1 MIISIVMKQKLLVIQ
16 VKLDCKIVDNC
27 SIKRKDQVHT
37 FTCWQ
42 PAIALE
48 KETAHINPVIL
59 FNRLAILIKREKEE
73 RVNLF
78 KYELTPEPASLFK
91 DSKMCK
97 ANKTELQN

>member
-1 MIISIVMKQKLLVIQ
+1 M
-16 VKLDCKIVDNC
+16 
-27 SIKRKDQVHT
+27 
-37 FTCWQ
+37 
-42 PAIALE
+42 
-48 KETAHINPVIL
+48 HINPVIL

-73 RVNLF
+73 RVNVF